1 MGILEEESQLH
12 FHGVP
17 SAAVDDLPLACVAL
31 GVVLQELHHLC
42 SHGLIHAAGH
52 AHVQEDLHPITELLS
67 AILRKYFS
75 PPPTTYIAITNI
87 LIIHYECFVTIN
99 IGMCSITAVMTVD
112 TNAVHTQ
119 V

>member
-1 MGILEEESQLH
+1 MGILEEEAQLH

-42 SHGLIHAAGH
+42 SHGLVHAAGH
-52 AHVQEDLHPITELLS
+52 AHVQEDLHPITKLLS
-67 AILRKYFS
+67 AMLHISF
-75 PPPTTYIAITNI
+75 PFFTTDIAITNI
-87 LIIHYECFVTIN
+87 LLPLICNFVIIIT
-99 IGMCSITAVMTVD
+99 GMCSITAEMTIE